1 MTQTLAILVDAYRE
15 LNSRRLFWIT
25 LALSGLVVTV
35 FALLGID
42 EKGIVL
48 AGWHIESFL
57 NTSVVSREEFYKSAF
72 VNFGIGVWLSWIAA
86 ILALV
91 STAGM
96 VPDLISSGSVE
107 LVLSKPIGRVRLF
120 LTKYLAALLFVTLQ
134 VTLFSLASFLVL
146 GLRAGAWELG
156 VFLAIPI
163 MVVFFS
169 YLFSICTLFGLLTRS
184 TVAALLLTLL
194 TWFTIFLLH
203 AGESNL
209 MMFKMMA
216 QQRSDYA
223 RQSLERTEEQI
234 EELENVTPDES
245 AAPDDSGDSRE
256 KTDKQTVELRSRLE
270 SEQETLDS
278 AESSLGKLTIAHDI
292 VYGIKTV
299 LPKTSETIALLERWL
314 IEFAELP
321 NTQEDDESEKDFQK
335 VFGNGVNQQQVAHDL
350 ERTMRSRSVGWVMG
364 TSLAFEGLVLAL
376 ASWIF
381 WRRDF

>member
-1 MTQTLAILVDAYRE
+1 MTQTLAILVEAYRE

-25 LALSGLVVTV
+25 LTLSVLVVV
-35 FALLGID
+35 IFALLGID
-42 EKGIVL
+42 EKGISF
-48 AGWHIESFL
+48 AGWHMESIF
-57 NTSVVSREEFYKSAF
+57 NTSIVSREVFYKTAF
-72 VNFGIGVWLSWIAA
+72 VNFGIGFWLSWIAT

-96 VPDLISSGSVE
+96 VPDLLSGGAVE
-107 LVLSKPIGRVRLF
+107 LVLSKPIGRGRLF
-120 LTKYLAALLFVTLQ
+120 LTKYLAGLVFVTLQ
-134 VTLFSLASFLVL
+134 VTLFPLASFLVL

-169 YLFSICTLFGLLTRS
+169 YLFSICVLFGLLTRS

-203 AGESNL
+203 AGESNI
-209 MMFKMMA
+209 MMFKIMA
-216 QQRSDYA
+216 QQRTDYA
-223 RQSLERTEEQI
+223 RQSLERTDEQI
-234 EELENVTPDES
+234 EELENSAPAENGVPDENGQS
-245 AAPDDSGDSRE
+245 QEGMDERA
-256 KTDKQTVELRSRLE
+256 VELRSRLE

-278 AESSLGKLTIAHDI
+278 AESSLEKLTLAHDI
-292 VYGIKTV
+292 VYGLKTV

-314 IEFAELP
+314 IELAELP
-321 NTQEDDESEKDFQK
+321 DTQQDDESEKDFQK